1 MLKSFL
7 SYFTPKEPGADIYVD
22 LGTAN
27 TLVAVRNH
35 GVVLNEPS
43 LVAFT
48 ESNGRRKLL
57 GVGDQAVAIQS
68 KNPGNVIFQKPVR
81 DGVIAD
87 FDSSNSMLK
96 YFLEQAQN
104 KYNVHRPRVVVSMPY
119 GVTEVEKKAV
129 VAACRQAGASRV
141 YLIDEPMAAAI
152 GAGIP
157 VKEARGHMIIDI
169 GGGTTEVAVIA
180 LADIVYCE
188 ALRLAGHRFDE
199 EIISYF
205 KDQFNLV
212 VSEEQAEQ
220 LKKDYGTAMPKR
232 NIKSFT
238 LSGFDVDSGLPRS
251 VPASSEHV
259 GLAMNDCIQN
269 IINGVLN
276 ALENTPPELVSDI
289 IENGIVLAGGGALIR
304 DLDVRIK
311 NEVRLEVRIASEPLV
326 AIARGGEEVLKDPQ
340 LLEKINLQ

>member
-1 MLKSFL
+1 MLKSLF
-7 SYFTPKEPGADIYVD
+7 SFFAAKEPGADIYID

-27 TLVAVRNH
+27 TLVSVRNF
-35 GVVLNEPS
+35 GVVVNEPS

-57 GVGDQAVAIQS
+57 GVGNKAVDIQT

-87 FDSSNSMLK
+87 FDSSHSMIK
-96 YFLEQAQN
+96 YFLEVAQQ
-104 KYNVHRPRVVVSMPY
+104 KCNVYRPRVVVSLPY

-129 VAACRQAGASRV
+129 IAACRQAGASRV
-141 YLIDEPMAAAI
+141 FLIDEPMAAAI
-152 GAGIP
+152 GAGLP
-157 VKEARGHMIIDI
+157 VKEARGHMIVDI

-188 ALRLAGHRFDE
+188 ALRLAGHKFDE

-205 KDQFNLV
+205 KEYFNLV
-212 VSEEQAEQ
+212 VSPEQAEE
-220 LKKDYGTAMPKR
+220 LKKNYGTAMPKR
-232 NIKSFT
+232 NIKAFT
-238 LSGFDVDSGLPRS
+238 LSGFDADTGLPRS
-251 VPASSEHV
+251 VNVSSENV
-259 GLAMNDCIQN
+259 GLAMNDCIQS
-269 IINGVLN
+269 IINAILN

-311 NEVRLEVRIASEPLV
+311 NEVRLDVRVANDPLV